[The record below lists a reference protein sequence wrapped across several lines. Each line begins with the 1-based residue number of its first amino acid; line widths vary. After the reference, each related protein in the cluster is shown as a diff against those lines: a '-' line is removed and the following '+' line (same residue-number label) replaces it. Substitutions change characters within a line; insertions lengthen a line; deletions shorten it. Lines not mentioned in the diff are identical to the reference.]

1 MSIKVI
7 VCVKQV
13 IDPDAPIGS
22 LNINEDNIV
31 SSKERQF
38 VINGYDENA
47 VEAALKIKDD
57 MDAEITVLSIGNEF
71 ENDVMKK
78 PISMGADRLILVK
91 DPCFENI
98 DSFTTAE
105 VLGNAIQKIGAFD
118 LILCGRQ
125 ASDWDNSYVP
135 LALSEMLDIACVTLA
150 QKIEMLPNGIR
161 VERVLSGG
169 YQIVEAEFPA
179 LITVSNEIGN
189 PRYPTIRG
197 IMNAGRKQP
206 DIWTS
211 SDVGLTDELST
222 KRLVTKKLSVPT
234 NESECEFLDSD
245 SEEALGQLLVENLIE
260 KKLI

>member
-22 LNINEDNIV
+22 LDIGEDNTV
-31 SSKERQF
+31 STKERQF

-57 MDAEITVLSIGNEF
+57 MDAYITVLSVGNEF

-78 PISMGADRLILVK
+78 PLSMGADRLILIK
-91 DPCFENI
+91 DPDFKNI
-98 DSFTTAE
+98 GSFTTVE
-105 VLGNAIQKIGAFD
+105 VLGKAVEKIGEFD

-125 ASDWDNSYVP
+125 VSDWDNAYVP
-135 LALSEMLDIACVTLA
+135 LALSEKLDIACVTLA
-150 QKIEMLPNGIR
+150 QKIEMTSNGIR

-206 DIWTS
+206 DIWSS
-211 SDVGLTDELST
+211 SDIGLTNQLST
-222 KRLVTKKLSVPT
+222 KQLVTKKLSVPT
-234 NESECEFLDSD
+234 NESECDFLDSD
-245 SEEALGQLLVENLIE
+245 SEEGLGLLLAENLIE